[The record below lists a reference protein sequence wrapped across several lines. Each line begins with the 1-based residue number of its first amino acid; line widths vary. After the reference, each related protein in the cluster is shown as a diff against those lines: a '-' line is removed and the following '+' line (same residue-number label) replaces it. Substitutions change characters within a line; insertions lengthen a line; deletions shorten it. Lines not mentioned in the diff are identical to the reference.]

1 MPSKPDREYAPGE
14 NPSSRANLR
23 PMAPIYGEE
32 KKVRRL
38 TITDTGWEALQ
49 TIAKEKGARSV
60 SDLLEKLARGDIV
73 L

>member
-14 NPSSRANLR
+14 NPASRANLR

-49 TIAKEKGARSV
+49 AMAKAKGARSV
-60 SDLLEKLARGDIV
+60 SDLLEKIARGDIE